1 MPADA
6 GGEVGRTDAVA
17 RFACD
22 ELLHRTILERV
33 ERDDRE
39 TATRTK
45 DAHGRRKTALEVLEL
60 AIHRDA
66 QRLEDARRGIAAATA
81 LLLHAEHKTAEIVR
95 GEERLAGAAAH
106 DGGRDATGL
115 GLLAVL
121 GEDATHLA
129 LVPGVHDVCRRDA
142 KVWVGAHVQRAF
154 RAEAEASLRVGELD
168 RREAEIEEDA
178 VERIEAVLAGHD
190 VANREVAPNEY
201 GSVSEPGK
209 DRPRFIER
217 SWIDVEADET
227 AGRSG
232 PLEDGLGVASR
243 SDRAVEE
250 AAIFAGTKLG
260 ENFGQENRLMKP
272 PIARPRGP

>member
-1 MPADA
+1 LFD
-6 GGEVGRTDAVA
+6 
-17 RFACD
+17 
-22 ELLHRTILERV
+22 
-33 ERDDRE
+33 
-39 TATRTK
+39 
-45 DAHGRRKTALEVLEL
+45 
-60 AIHRDA
+60 
-66 QRLEDARRGIAAATA
+66 
-81 LLLHAEHKTAEIVR
+81 AEHEATEVVR
-95 GEERLAGAAAH
+95 GEERLTRAAAH
-106 DGGRDATGL
+106 DRRGDAASL
-115 GLLAVL
+115 RLFAVL
-121 GEDATHLA
+121 GEHAAQLG
-129 LVPGVHDVCRRDA
+129 LIPGVHDVGRRPA

-154 RAEAEASLRVGELD
+154 RAKAEASLRVIELD
-168 RREAEIEEDA
+168 RREAEIEERA
-178 VERIEAVLAGHD
+178 IELIEAVTPGHD

-217 SWIDVEADET
+217 SRIDVEADET